1 MSAIELAQSL
11 IKIKS
16 ISPKDEGCFDLVEAE
31 LAPLGFE
38 TKRIPELNCETLLAK
53 FGNSGKVFCFLGHTD
68 VVPSGPEDEWTSPPF
83 EANIINAELIGRGAA
98 DMKGSVAVFI
108 QSVKKFLTANP
119 NPSFQ
124 IWVMLTSNEEGEPED
139 GKINTLIDSLTSQNE
154 FIDYCLVGEASSSE
168 SVGDVLRVGRRGSLS
183 GNLRLIG
190 KQGHVAYPQKVLSPI
205 LEAGPIINELNQ
217 IIWDAGNEFFDP
229 TSFQISNIEAGT
241 GATNVVPGSLKMLF
255 NFRFSPES
263 TEESLRKRFVEVLD
277 KSKCEFEIEWTLNAQ
292 PYLTTK
298 TEFLSIIQAALKKV
312 NGKVAEVNNGGG
324 TSDGRW
330 ISPTGSEVIEL
341 GPRNKTIHQIDEK
354 ISLDDLKQ
362 LQEIYHQILVET
374 NYKAS

>member
-1 MSAIELAQSL
+1 MNLIEFTQKLLRIQS
-11 IKIKS
+11 IT
-16 ISPKDEGCFDLVEAE
+16 PRDMGCFDLIEPE
-31 LAPLGFE
+31 LKELGFS
-38 TKRIPELNCETLLAK
+38 TKRINYLNVENLYAEI
-53 FGNSGKVFCFLGHTD
+53 GSGENFCFLGHTD
-68 VVPSGPEDEWTSPPF
+68 VVPTGPVESWSCDPF
-83 EANIINAELIGRGAA
+83 AAEIKENVITARGAA
-98 DMKGSVAVFI
+98 DMKSSISAFLFALKDI
-108 QSVKKFLTANP
+108 DLSKNRKKISIL
-119 NPSFQ
+119 
-124 IWVMLTSNEEGEPED
+124 LTSNEEGDAKD
-139 GKINTLIDSLTSQNE
+139 GTIEKVLDELKQNNNAIN
-154 FIDYCLVGEASSSE
+154 YCLAGEPSSKNE
-168 SVGDVLRVGRRGSLS
+168 LGDTVRIGRRGSLS
-183 GNLRLIG
+183 GSLTIVG

-263 TEESLRKRFVEVLD
+263 TEESLRKRFVEVLE